1 MKDNVIVLPVITSL
15 DVPAERILNS
25 ALKAELDR
33 VVVMGYDAEG
43 NEYFASSMADGADV
57 VWLAERLK
65 KKLLDMVDE
74 NGY

>member
-1 MKDNVIVLPVITSL
+1 MADNVLILPVITTH
-15 DVPAERILNS
+15 DVPAERVLNG
-25 ALKAELDR
+25 ALKADLDR
-33 VVVMGYDAEG
+33 VVVMGYDQDG

-74 NGY
+74 